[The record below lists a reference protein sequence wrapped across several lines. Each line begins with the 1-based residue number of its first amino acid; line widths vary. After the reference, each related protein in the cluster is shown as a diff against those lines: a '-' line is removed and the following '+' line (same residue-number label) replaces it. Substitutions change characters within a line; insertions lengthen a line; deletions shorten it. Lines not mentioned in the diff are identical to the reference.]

1 MKTIRSPRF
10 ISALVF
16 IIFGL
21 LVPVWVS
28 SPYYLGI
35 FVDIMVNS
43 MLAIAFVMMFRTGLC
58 NLGLTAFWGIG
69 AYLTAVMMTKWGVSF
84 WLCLPA
90 AAIVCALVG
99 WGLGYIMIGRGRGG
113 FNFVILSSVIGM
125 IFPVIMGSISYV
137 GGYAG
142 MSNIPA
148 PGDIPLPGGAS
159 ISFDSTRSFYYLAA
173 VIFIVIVLVCAAFYR
188 SWTGRAWKS
197 IAINPRLAESLGI
210 DVFHYRLVSIV
221 VGSAFA
227 GVIGAFLAS
236 YTTFVSPTQY
246 GMWKNVYIQAYA
258 VLGGMGFPV
267 LGPLLGAAVMTVVPQ
282 IVQFSNLVAPLFV
295 GVVLIIL
302 ILFFP
307 DGLLGIVTRTDWFS
321 KTLSRVWRRT
331 GVRDGTPEEELPVP
345 VLAEPAAG
353 ARGDL
358 DA

>member
-10 ISALVF
+10 LFTLAFVVV
-16 IIFGL
+16 GL
-21 LVPVWVS
+21 LIPVWMT

-35 FVDIMVNS
+35 FIDIMVNA

-69 AYLTAVMMTKWGVSF
+69 AYLTAIMTTKWGISV
-84 WLCLPA
+84 WLCLPTA
-90 AAIVCALVG
+90 AVVCALVG
-99 WGLGYIMIGRGRGG
+99 WVLGYIMIGRGRGG

-125 IFPVIMGSISYV
+125 IFPVIMGSIEWV

-142 MSNIPA
+142 MSGIPA
-148 PGDIPLPGGAS
+148 PESVPLPGGGA
-159 ISFDSTRSFYYLAA
+159 IAFDSPRQFYYLAA
-173 VIFIVIVLVCAAFYR
+173 VIFMVIVLICGAFYR

-210 DVFHYRLVSIV
+210 DIFHYRLVSIV

-227 GVIGAFLAS
+227 GLVGAFLAS
-236 YTTFVSPTQY
+236 YATFVSPTQY

-267 LGPLLGAAVMTVVPQ
+267 LGPLLGATVMTIVPQ
-282 IVQFSNLVAPLFV
+282 VVQFSNLVAPLFV
-295 GVVLIIL
+295 GVVLILL

-307 DGLLGIVTRTDWFS
+307 DGVLGIITRTDWFS

-331 GVRDGTPEEELPVP
+331 GIRDGTPEEELPVP
-345 VLAEPAAG
+345 AVAEPDAR
-353 ARGDL
+353 ARGEV

>member
-1 MKTIRSPRF
+1 VKTIRSPRF

-16 IIFGL
+16 IIVGL
-21 LVPVWVS
+21 LIPVWVS

-58 NLGLTAFWGIG
+58 NLGLTAFWGMG

-125 IFPVIMGSISYV
+125 IFPVIMGSIKYV

-148 PGDIPLPGGAS
+148 PGSIPLPGGAS
-159 ISFDSTRSFYYLAA
+159 ISFDSTRAFYYLAA
-173 VIFIVIVLVCAAFYR
+173 VIFIVIVLVCGAFYR

-210 DVFHYRLVSIV
+210 DVFHYRMVSIV

-227 GVIGAFLAS
+227 GVVGAFLAS

-282 IVQFSNLVAPLFV
+282 AVQFSNLIAPLFV

-307 DGLLGIVTRTDWFS
+307 DGLLGIVTRSDWFS
-321 KTLSRVWRRT
+321 KALSRVWRRT
-331 GVRDGTPEEELPVP
+331 GIRDGTPEEELPVP
-345 VLAEPAAG
+345 AFAEPEAG
-353 ARGDL
+353 VRGEI